1 MFVSPCVAR
10 LFPEETSTMKS
21 RPTTAGTKIRTQA
34 NALVEKLMGCQ
45 PHCMLM
51 HIDSF

>member
-1 MFVSPCVAR
+1 MFVSPFVAR

-51 HIDSF
+51 HTDSF